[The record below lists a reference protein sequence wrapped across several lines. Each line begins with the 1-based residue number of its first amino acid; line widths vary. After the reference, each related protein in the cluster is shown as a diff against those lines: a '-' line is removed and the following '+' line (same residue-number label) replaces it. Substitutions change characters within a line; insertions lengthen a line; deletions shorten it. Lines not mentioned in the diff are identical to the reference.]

1 METLRSSKNEIVKIL
16 FLNALSKTGNL
27 TVAYS
32 GEMPLKTANQ
42 KSRWGA
48 ALVAEKQKSKAK
60 VSAYRF
66 EKYQRASKPMSA
78 IKLNCMLFFK

>member
-1 METLRSSKNEIVKIL
+1 METFRTSNNEIVKIL

-42 KSRWGA
+42 KKRWGA
-48 ALVAEKQKSKAK
+48 ALIAEKEKTKAN
-60 VSAYRF
+60 VGYSNNASL
-66 EKYQRASKPMSA
+66 RAP
-78 IKLNCMLFFK
+78 

>member
-1 METLRSSKNEIVKIL
+1 METFRTSNNEIVKIL

-42 KSRWGA
+42 KKRWGA
-48 ALVAEKQKSKAK
+48 ALIAEKEKTKAN
-60 VSAYRF
+60 VCFSNNALLL
-66 EKYQRASKPMSA
+66 AP
-78 IKLNCMLFFK
+78 